1 MNVRRIFKNY
11 YPALL
16 VFFCLTAFTVYSYYE
31 LTTSV
36 RAKREKLF
44 EQRGA
49 RAIEVLKARIIDYIQ
64 ILRGCQALFYASD
77 SVTRDNWEKYVKNLN
92 ISVNYPGIQALAYAV
107 YINKREISGVEN
119 RLKRSGYPYF
129 KINSDFRN
137 DYLTPI
143 IFIEPFSGRNLR
155 AFGFDMYSE
164 SIRREAMNR
173 ALETGQPAMS
183 KKVTLMQETSK
194 SIQPGFLLYIPVY
207 RSPDATK
214 TVEARKRNIV
224 GFVYTPFRAHDVM
237 QAILKNFSDLQI
249 QIYDGNKPSKENILF
264 NSGSILHQTSS
275 KKDFVSDTS
284 IYPAGTQWKIILST
298 SDAFGSNIEQRHPAL
313 VLLLGL
319 AVTFLMLLI
328 SINIIRNKATVVKEL
343 LLSREVEKK
352 KDEFIG
358 IASHELKTP
367 LTSIKAYIQLLERS
381 DLKETER
388 MFVRKAISQIKKL
401 STLIADLLDVSKIQ
415 AGSLQLH
422 VQTFLLADLISESI
436 ETVNH
441 IYTNHQIVIDSEL
454 PHVQMSGD
462 KFRLEQ
468 ALNNLLNN
476 AIKYSPGSNTI
487 YINGKQI
494 NDHVEI
500 EVRDEGIG
508 ISTESQKRIF
518 EKFYRAE
525 GLSQSLSG
533 LGMGLYIS
541 NEIVRRHKGKIT
553 VSSVLDKGSIFT
565 MHIPVNPKLDDS
577 ISKG

>member
-16 VFFCLTAFTVYSYYE
+16 VFFCLTAFTVFSYYE

-49 RAIEVLKARIIDYIQ
+49 RAIEVLRVRIIDYIQ

-119 RLKRSGYPYF
+119 RLRRSGYPYF
-129 KINSDFRN
+129 KINSNFRN

-164 SIRREAMNR
+164 SIRREAMDR

-183 KKVTLMQETSK
+183 KKVTLMQETSRG
-194 SIQPGFLLYIPVY
+194 IQPGFLLYIPVY

-214 TVEARKRNIV
+214 TIEDRKRNIV

-298 SDAFGSNIEQRHPAL
+298 TDAFGSNIEQRHPAL

-328 SINIIRNKATVVKEL
+328 SINIIRNKATAVKEL

-508 ISTESQKRIF
+508 ISTESQNRIF

>member
-16 VFFCLTAFTVYSYYE
+16 VFLSLTAFTVYSYYE

-49 RAIEVLKARIIDYIQ
+49 RAIEVLRARIIDYIQ

-77 SVTRDNWEKYVKNLN
+77 SVTRDNWEKYVKTLN

-107 YINKREISGVEN
+107 YINKSEVPGVEN
-119 RLKRSGYPYF
+119 QLRRSGHSYF
-129 KINSDFRN
+129 KINSNFRN

-164 SIRREAMNR
+164 SIRREAMDR

-214 TVEARKRNIV
+214 TLEDRKRNIV

-264 NSGSILHQTSS
+264 SSGSILHQTSS
-275 KKDFVSDTS
+275 KKNFVSDTS

-298 SDAFGSNIEQRHPAL
+298 TDAFGSNIEQRHPAL
-313 VLLLGL
+313 VLILGL
-319 AVTFLMLLI
+319 AVTFLIFLI

-401 STLIADLLDVSKIQ
+401 SSLIADLLDVSKIQ
-415 AGSLQLH
+415 AGSLQLQ

-441 IYTNHQIVIDSEL
+441 IYTNYQIVIDSEL

-508 ISTESQKRIF
+508 ISTESQNRIF

-577 ISKG
+577 TSKG

>member
-49 RAIEVLKARIIDYIQ
+49 RAIEVLRARIIDYIQ

-107 YINKREISGVEN
+107 YINKNEISGVEN
-119 RLKRSGYPYF
+119 QLRRSGYPHF
-129 KINSDFRN
+129 KINSNFRN

-214 TVEARKRNIV
+214 TVEDRKRNIV

-298 SDAFGSNIEQRHPAL
+298 TDAFGSNIEQRHPAL
-313 VLLLGL
+313 VLILGL
-319 AVTFLMLLI
+319 AVTFLILLI

-381 DLKETER
+381 DQKETER

>member
-1 MNVRRIFKNY
+1 M
-11 YPALL
+11 
-16 VFFCLTAFTVYSYYE
+16 
-31 LTTSV
+31 
-36 RAKREKLF
+36 
-44 EQRGA
+44 
-49 RAIEVLKARIIDYIQ
+49 
-64 ILRGCQALFYASD
+64 RGCQALFYASD

-107 YINKREISGVEN
+107 YINKNEISGVEN
-119 RLKRSGYPYF
+119 QLRRSGYPYF
-129 KINSDFRN
+129 KINSNFRN

-214 TVEARKRNIV
+214 TVEDRKRNIV

-298 SDAFGSNIEQRHPAL
+298 TDAFGSNIEQRHPAL
-313 VLLLGL
+313 VLILGL
-319 AVTFLMLLI
+319 AVTFLILLI

>member
-49 RAIEVLKARIIDYIQ
+49 RAIEVLRARIIDYIQ

-107 YINKREISGVEN
+107 YINKNEISGVEN
-119 RLKRSGYPYF
+119 QLRRSGYPHF
-129 KINSDFRN
+129 KINSNFRN

-214 TVEARKRNIV
+214 TVEDRKRNIV

-298 SDAFGSNIEQRHPAL
+298 TDAFGSNIEQRHPAL
-313 VLLLGL
+313 VLILGL
-319 AVTFLMLLI
+319 AVTFLILLI